1 MQYKCI
7 ILAIRLL
14 WIREK
19 RDLVK
24 LMDTFPI
31 RFTDRQLESLDEM
44 VRQKIYP
51 TASEAVRAAVALLE
65 DKHGIH
71 GKPATPAT
79 CEPVLVAS

>member
-1 MQYKCI
+1 M
-7 ILAIRLL
+7 
-14 WIREK
+14 E
-19 RDLVK
+19 
-24 LMDTFPI
+24 TFPI

-71 GKPATPAT
+71 GKPATPVSSELAT
-79 CEPVLVAS
+79 VAS